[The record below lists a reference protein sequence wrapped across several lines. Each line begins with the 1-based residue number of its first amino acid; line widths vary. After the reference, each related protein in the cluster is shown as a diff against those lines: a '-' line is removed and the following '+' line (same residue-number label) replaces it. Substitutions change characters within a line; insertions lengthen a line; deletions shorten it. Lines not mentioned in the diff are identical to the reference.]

1 MTDRDTWAAGRCGW
15 DRRVKPRKV
24 SIKVD
29 SSKVQRLKEVGAG
42 NADEVSEK
50 PVKQPGLG
58 SGARVGVVCFIIPSV

>member
-1 MTDRDTWAAGRCGW
+1 M
-15 DRRVKPRKV
+15 KPRKV

-58 SGARVGVVCFIIPSV
+58 SGARVGVVRFIIPSV

>member
-1 MTDRDTWAAGRCGW
+1 M
-15 DRRVKPRKV
+15 KPKKV
-24 SIKVD
+24 NIKVD